1 MNDGPCSFKE
11 LRRLASLNPPN
22 KEFDCV
28 ASSSLT
34 WHCTGNGKD
43 SYECQGGNRHIS
55 LFASQPLSLATG
67 NLVTARSKGAVVS
80 ASTEGAWNGYYFPAS
95 AGILNGPS
103 CWVANK
109 GHSEWYQYSFDTVVD
124 IVEVQT

>member
-43 SYECQGGNRHIS
+43 EYECQGGNRHIS
-55 LFASQPLSLATG
+55 LFSTQPLSLATD

-80 ASTEGAWNGYYFPAS
+80 ASTEGKWNEFYYPATEGYLY
-95 AGILNGPS
+95 GPS
-103 CWVANK
+103 CWLASKFRNQ
-109 GHSEWYQYSFDTVVD
+109 WFQYSFNKTVE